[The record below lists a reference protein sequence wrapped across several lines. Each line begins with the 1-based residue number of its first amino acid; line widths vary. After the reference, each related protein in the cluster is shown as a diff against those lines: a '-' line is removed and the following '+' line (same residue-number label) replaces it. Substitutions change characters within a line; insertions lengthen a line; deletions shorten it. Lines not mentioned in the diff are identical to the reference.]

1 MELGTIKS
9 AILHICGW
17 LSVVMGLIFLADI
30 NLSLLSGYDG
40 ALSTI
45 FSSWMLLAVVFA
57 VISTFNKK
65 SRSLGL
71 WGLGLS
77 IYLGLFIAV
86 IFVLGWMIVPFP

>member
-40 ALSTI
+40 ALSNI
-45 FSSWMLLAVVFA
+45 FSSWMLLAFLFG
-57 VISTFNKK
+57 VISTFNKN

-77 IYLGLFIAV
+77 IYLGLFVAV